1 MFSFKGRLQKKFP
14 SLFFLKKMQVL
25 STLGNKTINFTSRE
39 QIDNA
44 KTYSVVIKSE
54 EQNKVIFTDSNA
66 TLTEVDYYYTYTTA
80 QVLKESNFYT
90 YEVRNTTDGVL
101 LYRDKIFATDQTI
114 STFNISNNVYI
125 EQSTGDNEYIF
136 A

>member
-114 STFNISNNVYI
+114 STFNISNNVYV

>member
-1 MFSFKGRLQKKFP
+1 
-14 SLFFLKKMQVL
+14 MQVL

>member
-14 SLFFLKKMQVL
+14 SLFFLKNMQVL
-25 STLGNKTINFTSRE
+25 TTLGNKTINFTSRE

-66 TLTEVDYYYTYTTA
+66 TLTEVDYYYTFTTA

-114 STFNISNNVYI
+114 STFNISNNVYV

>member
-25 STLGNKTINFTSRE
+25 TTLGNKTINFTSRE

-101 LYRDKIFATDQTI
+101 LYRDKIFATDQTV